1 MAATLPIGKKAER
14 NLMTTTKKANTRGR
28 ATLVSPSPI
37 KTADE
42 VSSEVIALSVRLPK
56 PIHDSL
62 RRIVFE
68 EGNRGNRIS
77 IHSLVLDGIAK
88 VIAEKE

>member
-1 MAATLPIGKKAER
+1 M
-14 NLMTTTKKANTRGR
+14 
-28 ATLVSPSPI
+28 
-37 KTADE
+37 
-42 VSSEVIALSVRLPK
+42 SVRLPK

-77 IHSLVLDGIAK
+77 IHGLMLEGIAK
-88 VIAEKE
+88 VIAEKR

>member
-1 MAATLPIGKKAER
+1 
-14 NLMTTTKKANTRGR
+14 MTTTKKANKKGR
-28 ATLVSPSPI
+28 ATPISPSPI
-37 KTADE
+37 KTAGAGE
-42 VSSEVIALSVRLPK
+42 VPSEVIALSVRLPK

-77 IHSLVLDGIAK
+77 IHSLVLEGIAK
-88 VIAEKE
+88 VIAEKR

>member
-1 MAATLPIGKKAER
+1 
-14 NLMTTTKKANTRGR
+14 MTTTKKANMKGR
-28 ATLVSPSPI
+28 ATPISPSPI
-37 KTADE
+37 KTAGADE
-42 VSSEVIALSVRLPK
+42 VPSEVIALSVRLPR

-88 VIAEKE
+88 EIAARQ

>member
-1 MAATLPIGKKAER
+1 
-14 NLMTTTKKANTRGR
+14 MTTSKKANMKGR
-28 ATLVSPSPI
+28 ATPASPSSI
-37 KTADE
+37 KTPGVDE
-42 VSSEVIALSVRLPK
+42 VPSEVIALSVRLPK

-88 VIAEKE
+88 EIAARQ